1 MQHVSIAV
9 LELLLDRLLAPLVVL
24 RAEEW
29 QGICH
34 LPQEG
39 GALEHRDGWG
49 LAPDHLCQD
58 LPDTVQGGLGL
69 LVAEAVEVQALKS
82 EAVNPEPGNSQDMY
96 SET

>member
-58 LPDTVQGGLGL
+58 LPDTVQGGLGV
-69 LVAEAVEVQALKS
+69 LVAEAVEVLTGFG
-82 EAVNPEPGNSQDMY
+82 V
-96 SET
+96 